1 MDKIFEKLQNIL
13 DVWAELGRTKP
24 GSSEHDVLMQKI
36 QLLTSEYLSL
46 MYAYQDAAKKTD

>member
-13 DVWAELGRTKP
+13 EVWAELGRTNP
-24 GSSEHDVLMQKI
+24 ATTEHEVLMQKI

-46 MYAYQDAAKKTD
+46 MYAYQDDAKKAD

>member
-13 DVWAELGRTKP
+13 EVWAELGRTNP
-24 GSSEHDVLMQKI
+24 GTTEYDVLMQKI

-46 MYAYQDAAKKTD
+46 MYAYQDASKKAD